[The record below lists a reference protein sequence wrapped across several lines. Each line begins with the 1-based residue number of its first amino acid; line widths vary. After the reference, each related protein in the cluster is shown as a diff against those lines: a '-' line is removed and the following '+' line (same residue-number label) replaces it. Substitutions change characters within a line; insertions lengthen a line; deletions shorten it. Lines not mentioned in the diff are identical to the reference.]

1 MLFKCDTD
9 QLLIMGPYLRIRYD
23 GRKKQCMSPAA
34 FGTSDATDAKTE
46 GAFRKLY
53 ASVIVTMDGHACRMA
68 TSTGYLMKLNTINDR
83 IIKGLRNMVAILG
96 KNGYHSNVSRHGVIH
111 ACG

>member
-1 MLFKCDTD
+1 
-9 QLLIMGPYLRIRYD
+9 MGPT
-23 GRKKQCMSPAA
+23 A

-53 ASVIVTMDGHACRMA
+53 ASEIVTMDGHTGRM
-68 TSTGYLMKLNTINDR
+68 TTGTGYLMKLNTINDR

-96 KNGYHSNVSRHGVIH
+96 KNGYHSIVNGHGFIH
-111 ACG
+111 ACGEWRTGLLQGAGPLFFSYETYDNTKGTA